1 MKRNPWSAVLLAV
14 GISLSASSVSMAV
27 VTFESVPLGGANG
40 IDGVWNGESGAGKL
54 ETEGAAFTN
63 SYTVYGNSY
72 YWSGFAASN
81 RVAANPNGD
90 WTDEHQ
96 YLSAPGGGANGSATY
111 GIFYG
116 WGSVSFDSAIDMAGK
131 GSSITNN
138 SYAVDSMLNGDDFA
152 KNFGG
157 ASGDDADWFKLTI
170 TGSLG
175 GTTGTSIEF
184 YLADFRFADNSQD
197 YIITDWTFVDFS
209 ALGTV
214 DKLVFELSS
223 SDNDPDYGI
232 NTPAYFAI
240 DDIGAIPEPS
250 SLVLVSASL
259 GLLVRRKRQASRL

>member
-1 MKRNPWSAVLLAV
+1 MKLNSWRAALLAA
-14 GISLSASSVSMAV
+14 GFSISAASVSNAV
-27 VTFESVPLGGANG
+27 VTFESVPLGGTYG
-40 IDGVWNGESGAGKL
+40 IDGVWNGKDGSADL
-54 ETEGAAFTN
+54 VTEGATFTN
-63 SYTVYGNSY
+63 SYTPSGNSY

-81 RVAANPNGD
+81 RATVAAEGNWYD
-90 WTDEHQ
+90 KHQ
-96 YLSAPGGGANGSATY
+96 YLSVPGGGANGSATY

-116 WGSVSFDSAIDMAGK
+116 WGSVSFDGAIDMVGR

-138 SYAVDSMLNGDDFA
+138 SYAVDSMLNGDFFA
-152 KNFGG
+152 KKFGG
-157 ASGDDADWFKLTI
+157 ESGDDADWFKLTI

-197 YIITDWTFVDFS
+197 YIINNWTFVDFS

-223 SDNDPDYGI
+223 SDNDPEYGI

-250 SLVLVSASL
+250 SLSLVSVAM
-259 GLLVRRKRQASRL
+259 GLLVRRKRRA